1 MSVKVKEADRE
12 KRNIILER
20 QRRRVTGGV
29 EEREREKMHSVEFD
43 LAKRGRKAAENIGGK
58 NEPPK
63 TISGSLTAG
72 KGNCRVIPG
81 KWRPGAQ
88 PGHWTPVR
96 ETLPGSWT
104 PGRTY
109 GPTSARFS
117 R

>member
-1 MSVKVKEADRE
+1 MTGDKRKRE
-12 KRNIILER
+12 IEK
-20 QRRRVTGGV
+20 
-29 EEREREKMHSVEFD
+29 KMHSVEFD
-43 LAKRGRKAAENIGGK
+43 LAKRGRKAASNIGGK

-63 TISGSLTAG
+63 TIPGSLTAG
-72 KGNCRVIPG
+72 KESSRVIPG
-81 KWRPGAQ
+81 KWTPGVQ

-104 PGRTY
+104 PGRTL